1 MHNTKDCD
9 GCSIEYWS
17 QYECPYCENH
27 HSRKIMTRWG
37 NLSSQAKE
45 CKEKYGCGTC
55 IDWCSCCPICGSV
68 DHSSAK
74 EHRKI
79 RAEAKAIAEA
89 KAKYQADQ
97 LAKGINDY
105 GSLFREELKVA

>member
-1 MHNTKDCD
+1 
-9 GCSIEYWS
+9 
-17 QYECPYCENH
+17 
-27 HSRKIMTRWG
+27 
-37 NLSSQAKE
+37 
-45 CKEKYGCGTC
+45 
-55 IDWCSCCPICGSV
+55 V